1 MPNYESINELP
12 EKYRDQA
19 EIKLRRMK
27 GPVQLPPQEKAKRS
41 KYGSHTAE
49 INNIKFDSKKEGRRY
64 LVLMDKLKNGEI
76 SDLRLQVQF
85 TLIEGFK
92 MPTGQTIQAEKY
104 IADFTYYDENG
115 EFVVEDVKSEA
126 TKKKES
132 YLIKKKQMAD
142 IYGIIIQEV

>member
-1 MPNYESINELP
+1 MPNYESVNELP

-19 EIKLRRMK
+19 EIKLRKMR
-27 GPVQLPPQEKAKRS
+27 GPVKLPQQKAKRS
-41 KYGSHTAE
+41 KYGNHTTE
-49 INNIKFDSKKEGRRY
+49 INDIKFDSKKEGRRY

-92 MPTGQTIQAEKY
+92 TATGQTIKPEKY
-104 IADFTYYDENG
+104 IADFSYIDEHG
-115 EFVVEDVKSEA
+115 EYVVEDVKSEA
-126 TKKKES
+126 TRKKEA

-142 IYGIIIQEV
+142 IFGIVIREV